1 MSEQKWLNVAT
12 SKIRFRPDRE
22 AVWRELEAHFEEL
35 REASGLE
42 EEAAVE
48 RMGDPLDIAE
58 ELGRLHRP
66 WLGYLWRVSQVLL
79 WAGVGL
85 CVLLCAVRFLFRSI
99 LPEWAVYDYLTW
111 EYETA
116 ADGSEQYE
124 LVPNGSVTTGGYTI
138 RVDRALMGL
147 AGDPERESSHW
158 NLTLYFHIDTG
169 WRGEAL
175 DWALNVI
182 GEVRDSAGNIYGPQY
197 AGPERYCRC
206 GGSESAW
213 GLGQKAA
220 LELNNVPEDAEWIE
234 FDIGFGSLQRT
245 LHFDL
250 REAAV

>member
-12 SKIRFRPDRE
+12 SKIRFGPDRE
-22 AVWRELEAHFEEL
+22 AVRRELEAHFEDL
-35 REASGLE
+35 REDAGLT

-48 RMGDPLDIAE
+48 KMGDPLDIAE

-66 WLGYLWRVSQVLL
+66 WLGYLWRASQVLL

-116 ADGSEQYE
+116 ADGLYE
-124 LVPNGSVTTGGYTI
+124 LVPNGSVATGGYAV

-147 AGDPERESSHW
+147 AGDPERESSHRK
-158 NLTLYFHIDTG
+158 LILCFHIDTG

-175 DWALNVI
+175 DWISNVI
-182 GEVRDSAGNIYGPQY
+182 REVRDSAGNIYGPQY
-197 AGPERYCRC
+197 DGLERYCC
-206 GGSESAW
+206 YGSSGSAW

-250 REAAV
+250 REGLV

>member
-1 MSEQKWLNVAT
+1 M
-12 SKIRFRPDRE
+12 
-22 AVWRELEAHFEEL
+22 EAHFEDL
-35 REASGLE
+35 REDVGLT

-48 RMGDPLDIAE
+48 KMGDPLDIAD

-66 WLGYLWRVSQVLL
+66 WLGYLWRASQVLL
-79 WAGVGL
+79 WAGVVL
-85 CVLLCAVRFLFRSI
+85 CVLLCALHFYWRSTP
-99 LPEWAVYDYLTW
+99 PEWAVYDYLTW
-111 EYETA
+111 EYEAA
-116 ADGSEQYE
+116 ADGLHE

-147 AGDPERESSHW
+147 AGDPERESSQW
-158 NLTLYFHIDTG
+158 NLVLYFHINTG

-175 DWALNVI
+175 YWDSNVI

-197 AGPERYCRC
+197 ADLERYCRY
-206 GGSESAW
+206 GGSGSAW

-250 REAAV
+250 REAGV

>member
-22 AVWRELEAHFEEL
+22 AVRRELEAHFEEL

-48 RMGDPLDIAE
+48 KMGDPLDIAE

-66 WLGYLWRVSQVLL
+66 WLGYLWRASQALL

-85 CVLLCAVRFLFRSI
+85 CVLLCAVRFFPRSI

-116 ADGSEQYE
+116 ADGLYE
-124 LVPNGSVTTGGYTI
+124 LVPNGSVTTGGYAV

-147 AGDPERESSHW
+147 AGDPEPSHR
-158 NLTLYFHIDTG
+158 NLVLYFHIDTG

-175 DWALNVI
+175 DWGLNVI
-182 GEVRDSAGNIYGPQY
+182 GEVRDSAGNIYGSQY
-197 AGPERYCRC
+197 ADPERYCRC
-206 GGSESAW
+206 GESASTW

-250 REAAV
+250 REGLV

>member
-1 MSEQKWLNVAT
+1 MSEQKWLDAAT

-22 AVWRELEAHFEEL
+22 AVRRELEAHFEDL

-48 RMGDPLDIAE
+48 KMGNPLDIAE

-66 WLGYLWRVSQVLL
+66 WLGYLWRASQVLL
-79 WAGVGL
+79 RAGVGL
-85 CVLLCAVRFLFRSI
+85 CVLLCALHVFWWSTP
-99 LPEWAVYDYLTW
+99 PEWALYDYLTW
-111 EYETA
+111 EFEAA
-116 ADGSEQYE
+116 ADGLYE
-124 LVPNGSVTTGGYTI
+124 LVPNGSVTTGGYAV

-147 AGDPERESSHW
+147 AGDPESSRW
-158 NLTLYFHIDTG
+158 NLTLCFHIDTG

-175 DWALNVI
+175 YWDLNVI
-182 GEVRDSAGNIYGPQY
+182 GEVRDSAGNIYGDEY
-197 AGPERYCRC
+197 SGSDRYCRY
-206 GGSESAW
+206 GSSESAW

-234 FDIGFGSLQRT
+234 LDIGFGSLQRT

>member
-12 SKIRFRPDRE
+12 SKIRFRPDRD
-22 AVWRELEAHFEEL
+22 AVRRELEAHFEDL
-35 REASGLE
+35 REVSGLE

-48 RMGDPLDIAE
+48 KMGNPLDIAE

-66 WLGYLWRVSQVLL
+66 WLGYLWRASQVLL
-79 WAGVGL
+79 WAGVGG
-85 CVLLCAVRFLFRSI
+85 CILLCALHFYWWSTP
-99 LPEWAVYDYLTW
+99 PEWAVYNYLTW

-116 ADGSEQYE
+116 ADGLYE

-147 AGDPERESSHW
+147 AGNPEREPSHW
-158 NLTLYFHIDTG
+158 NLILYFHIDTG

-175 DWALNVI
+175 YWDSNVI
-182 GEVRDSAGNIYGPQY
+182 GEVRDSKGNTYGPQY
-197 AGPERYCRC
+197 AGLERYCC
-206 GGSESAW
+206 YGSSGSAW
-213 GLGQKAA
+213 GMGQKAA